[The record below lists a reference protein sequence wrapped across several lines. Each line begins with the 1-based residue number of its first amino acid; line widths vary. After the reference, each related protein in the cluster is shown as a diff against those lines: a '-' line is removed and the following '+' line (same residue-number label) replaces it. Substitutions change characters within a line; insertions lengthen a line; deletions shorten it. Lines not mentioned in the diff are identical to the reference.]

1 MLHWLTVLLYYPDMT
16 RNFIQ
21 HDLNGLMFPFFGVIH
36 TEKVALPLEKVALPL
51 EKVVLPL

>member
-1 MLHWLTVLLYYPDMT
+1 MT